1 MSISTYRSP
10 VRRRPSFQ
18 LDLELANMT
27 LTTPVI
33 FATLAA
39 ILLVLKV
46 LAIGRRNKD
55 YPPGPPTIPILG
67 NIHQVQHPLGFFY
80 PWNILTTRQMPKRDA
95 HLQFQKW
102 ANEYGPVYSLML
114 GTRVLVVLSGDQAV
128 KDLLDKRSAIYSARP
143 DMYIGQELCS
153 GGLRFLMMV
162 ISSAHLTISC

>member
-1 MSISTYRSP
+1 M
-10 VRRRPSFQ
+10 
-18 LDLELANMT
+18 A
-27 LTTPVI
+27 LTTPTI
-33 FATLAA
+33 FAIIA
-39 ILLVLKV
+39 LVLIVSKLLTV
-46 LAIGRRNKD
+46 GHRDKY

-67 NIHQVQHPLGFFY
+67 NIHQVQVLPDLTH
-80 PWNILTTRQMPKRDA
+80 PWNILTVHQMPTRDA

-114 GTRVLVVLSGDQAV
+114 GTRVLIVLSSDQAV

-162 ISSAHLTISC
+162 MYSAHSTILC